1 MIKCK
6 QTHTVITLS
15 SHIILPEVDSAPAT
29 PQGRHKSFSISICI
43 VYFYAQ
49 ETGSPIYL
57 SQPGCGQRTVLM
69 ILTEQLPV
77 SRRREPAT
85 QSDTTAMTS

>member
-15 SHIILPEVDSAPAT
+15 SHITRQKWTQLRQLRRVVTNRFPFPSVS
-29 PQGRHKSFSISICI
+29 CI
-43 VYFYAQ
+43 FMRKK
-49 ETGSPIYL
+49 TGSPIYL